1 MGYLNLRR
9 WLLRRLLD
17 VGVLEGVHLP
27 YGICK
32 WVIVLLLLLHLLLVL
47 LVVSKV
53 HEVLLLLLL
62 LRNTL
67 LLISGELVKLTPEIV
82 FLRLL
87 LLRRC

>member
-1 MGYLNLRR
+1 M
-9 WLLRRLLD
+9 LRRLLD

-27 YGICK
+27 DGICK
-32 WVIVLLLLLHLLLVL
+32 RVIILLLLLHLLLVL

-53 HEVLLLLLL
+53 HEVLLLLL